1 MNIFQQQYIEK
12 KWPRMLKYLPLKVLE
27 YSILSYRIETQNIT
41 FYSNGKMGSNSMK
54 MYHHMLHLLMI
65 LNISTNAVEFCLN
78 LLVPNKDY

>member
-1 MNIFQQQYIEK
+1 MNIFQQQYTEK

-41 FYSNGKMGSNSMK
+41 FYSNGIMGSNSMK
-54 MYHHMLHLLMI
+54 MYYHMLHLLMI